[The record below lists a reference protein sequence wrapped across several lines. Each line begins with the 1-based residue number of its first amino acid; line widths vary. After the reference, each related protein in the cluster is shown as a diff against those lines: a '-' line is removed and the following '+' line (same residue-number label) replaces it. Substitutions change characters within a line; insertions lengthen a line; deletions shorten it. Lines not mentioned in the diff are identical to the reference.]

1 MNRYPFR
8 MIILL
13 GCAILLGCSK
23 KASDEETASA
33 RSPVV
38 EVKAVPVA
46 RGNIED
52 VIVAEGTTDVV
63 RKEKIVSPI
72 AGIAVSVRKIEGAP
86 VRPGDTLAVIR
97 SGESQGAI
105 DGANVLLRASKTDE
119 QKKEAR
125 RSYDLAVSSQ
135 NVVAICCTS
144 GGVVASRGVNVG
156 EFVSEGT
163 ELFTIT
169 DLSSIYFAANIPL
182 KNLPQVHVGAHCRVS
197 FTSAPG
203 VEIPATVGAIEPSAN
218 LESQSVKA
226 HVVFEGLSPKER
238 SLMKTDMFGSAR
250 IVTGVRRGVLL
261 VPPSAVLRD
270 DETNTASVVVIFPES
285 VARAL
290 EVTVGA
296 TDKGLVEVTGV
307 GLREGQLVITEGN
320 YGLPDSTRV
329 RLSGSEKP

>member
-8 MIILL
+8 TIILL

-46 RGNIED
+46 KGDIED

-105 DGANVLLRASKTDE
+105 DGANVLLRAAKTDE

-135 NVVAICCTS
+135 NVMAICCTS

-226 HVVFEGLSPKER
+226 HVVFERLSPEER

-270 DETNTASVVVIFPES
+270 DETNTASVVVIFPGS
-285 VARAL
+285 IARTL
-290 EVTVGA
+290 DVTVGA
-296 TDKGLVEVTGV
+296 AGKDLVEVAAKASARGSSSSRKATTGF
-307 GLREGQLVITEGN
+307 
-320 YGLPDSTRV
+320 PTRH
-329 RLSGSEKP
+329 RSA